1 MRYFSS
7 FPQGLCL
14 YHIWTASH
22 LVCLAQGTHA
32 HHKVLLQ
39 RCSPCSGTTLVRVI
53 GFTLF
58 IFQGSFRYALS
69 PSSRQT
75 FLALESSLLPPP
87 APLAKLPCLTTAQ
100 TPAARLQAPRR
111 HCTRALEGH
120 FNWIRLYKAELAPWA
135 SPAPPNKGAS
145 HPPLPGRLP
154 GLGTG
159 TMAAPPPCPRA
170 WPLAVHR
177 PSSTPMGD
185 DSHSTALPSRTKDLL
200 HLQSCPAF
208 NFFLILLARR
218 DTLQL

>member
-1 MRYFSS
+1 M
-7 FPQGLCL
+7 
-14 YHIWTASH
+14 
-22 LVCLAQGTHA
+22 CLAQGTRA
-32 HHKVLLQ
+32 HHKALLQ

-53 GFTLF
+53 SFTLF

-75 FLALESSLLPPP
+75 FLALECSLLPPP

-100 TPAARLQAPRR
+100 RPAARPQAPRR
-111 HCTRALEGH
+111 HCTRVLEGR
-120 FNWIRLYKAELAPWA
+120 FNWIRLCKAELGPWA
-135 SPAPPNKGAS
+135 SPAPPDKGAS
-145 HPPLPGRLP
+145 HPPPLAQLP

-159 TMAAPPPCPRA
+159 TVAAPPPCPRA

-177 PSSTPMGD
+177 PSSTPVGD

-218 DTLQL
+218 DTLQF